1 MHFLC
6 VLIRLD
12 VSEALTI
19 KGTIHMA
26 RVSKR
31 ILGIVAA
38 ATVVAGTALG
48 VAVTGGTAHAQGGS
62 SLSLT
67 SATDTV
73 TTNSLG
79 NQTAETTE
87 LTYAFTCPVGYY
99 EIVNSTI
106 TQGASVTV
114 DQTFS
119 SRINCTGDPQTV
131 SVTNTGTVIAPGQA
145 LVAATLTLG
154 QGVNSELQPP
164 VGLAQIATIG
174 LS

>member
-1 MHFLC
+1 M
-6 VLIRLD
+6 V
-12 VSEALTI
+12 
-19 KGTIHMA
+19 

-38 ATVVAGTALG
+38 ATVVAGTAIS

-73 TTNSLG
+73 VTNGNG
-79 NQTAETTE
+79 NQTSETTD
-87 LTYAFTCPVGYY
+87 LTYSFTCPVGYY

-106 TQGASVTV
+106 TQGATVTD
-114 DQTFS
+114 DQAFGF
-119 SRINCTGDPQTV
+119 RMNCTGNAQTV
-131 SVTNTGTVIAPGQA
+131 SITSTSQTAIAPGQA
-145 LVAATLTLG
+145 LVAATLTLTP
-154 QGVNSELQPP
+154 NTTTSSELQPP
-164 VGLAQIATIG
+164 AGLAQIVTVG